1 MSHPR
6 EGTGAWLP
14 VLTFVLVFAGAVIG
28 SLLWNQG
35 GGIGRDRV
43 ELAPDDVL
51 AVSGWAGPED
61 PFAAG
66 LVLRLTPLHAEP
78 ERQAF
83 DAGALAAR
91 LGLEAGEP
99 WRLEVTW
106 PLNGA
111 VKPRFEKLLTALT
124 DEPGVLTIVDD
135 QGTCA
140 TTFAPLVTEPKGQ
153 HLAGLFD
160 PRRTLAVDGTGAEGQ
175 LHFWGRGPGEGARLA
190 GPGFSLP
197 LTPVEVLRNELPTFV
212 ANLDEVER

>member
-14 VLTFVLVFAGAVIG
+14 VLTFVLVFAGAVVG
-28 SLLWNQG
+28 SMLWGQG
-35 GGIGRDRV
+35 GEIVRDQV
-43 ELAPDDVL
+43 DLAPDDVL
-51 AVSGWAGPED
+51 EVSGWAGPED

-91 LGLEAGEP
+91 LGLEAGQP

-106 PLNGA
+106 PLGA
-111 VKPRFEKLLTALT
+111 GVKPRFEKLFAALT
-124 DEPGVLTIVDD
+124 EAPTSLTIVDD
-135 QGTCA
+135 QGLCA
-140 TTFAPLVTEPKGQ
+140 STFARLVTEAHGR
-153 HLAGLFD
+153 HLVQLFD
-160 PRRTLAVDGTGAEGQ
+160 PERTLEVSAERAEGQ

-197 LTPVEVLRNELPTFV
+197 MAPVEVLRGDLPTFV
-212 ANLDEVER
+212 ANLDEVDR